1 MGLRDNYRSPL
12 PTLLRM
18 YIQTYFSLQDVH
30 RSDEAEGVPLRLTE
44 AVLAVSRHTT
54 DAHFVLV
61 ADGFELEAATKNL
74 MVST

>member
-1 MGLRDNYRSPL
+1 MH
-12 PTLLRM
+12 
-18 YIQTYFSLQDVH
+18 Q
-30 RSDEAEGVPLRLTE
+30 SDEAEGVPPRLME

-61 ADGFELEAATKNL
+61 ADGFELEAATKNV